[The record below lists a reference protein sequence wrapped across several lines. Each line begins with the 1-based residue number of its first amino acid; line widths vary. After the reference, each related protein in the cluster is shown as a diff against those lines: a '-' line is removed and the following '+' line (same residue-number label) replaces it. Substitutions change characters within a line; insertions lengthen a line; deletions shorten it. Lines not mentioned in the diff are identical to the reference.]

1 MMTLIKAMLCAQAV
15 LALLARPAVAQSFP
29 EKPIRIA
36 VSSPGSGSDTTARIV
51 AQISNSI
58 GQPVVMDYRGA
69 GLLTGEFVAKAIPD
83 GYTLI
88 VSGPAFWTAPLLVKA
103 PYDPVRDFA
112 PITLISRE
120 VLAIGIH
127 PSLPAKTVKELI
139 ALAKARPGELNYASS
154 GTGSVTQ
161 FAAELFKN
169 MTGANIVHV
178 PYKGTAAAFQSLLS
192 GETQMY
198 VTDVGL
204 LSPHAK
210 TGRARILAITS
221 LEPSALAPGL
231 PTVAASGVP
240 GFEAVALSG
249 IWAPAKTPTPVINR
263 LNQEIVRLLHQPEI
277 KERFL
282 KAGAEVVASTPDQ
295 LGAAIKTEIAKL
307 TKIIKDAGIKSQ

>member
-1 MMTLIKAMLCAQAV
+1 MTTLKRMISGAMGV
-15 LALLARPAVAQSFP
+15 LSLLATAAAAQSFP

-36 VSSPGSGSDTTARIV
+36 VSSPGSGSDVTARIV

-69 GLLTGEFVAKAIPD
+69 GLLTGEYVAKAAPD

-88 VSGPAFWTAPLLVKA
+88 VSGPAFWTAPLMVKA
-103 PYDPVRDFA
+103 PYDPSRDFA
-112 PITLISRE
+112 PITLIARE

-127 PSLPAKTVKELI
+127 PSIPAKTVKEFV

-161 FAAELFKN
+161 FAAELFKI
-169 MTGANIVHV
+169 MAGVNIVHV
-178 PYKGTAAAFQSLLS
+178 PYMGTSPAFQSLLA

-210 TGRARILAITS
+210 SGRARILAITS
-221 LEPSALAPGL
+221 LEPSTLAPGL
-231 PTVAASGVP
+231 PTVSASGVP
-240 GFEAVALSG
+240 GFEAVAMTG
-249 IWAPAKTPTPVINR
+249 IWAPAKTPSPVINR
-263 LNQEIVRLLHQPEI
+263 LNQEIVRLLNQPDI
-277 KERFL
+277 KEKFL
-282 KAGAEVVASTPDQ
+282 SMGAEVVGSSPDQ
-295 LGAAIKTEIAKL
+295 LGAAIKTEVAKL
-307 TKIIKDAGIKSQ
+307 TRIIKEAGIKSQ